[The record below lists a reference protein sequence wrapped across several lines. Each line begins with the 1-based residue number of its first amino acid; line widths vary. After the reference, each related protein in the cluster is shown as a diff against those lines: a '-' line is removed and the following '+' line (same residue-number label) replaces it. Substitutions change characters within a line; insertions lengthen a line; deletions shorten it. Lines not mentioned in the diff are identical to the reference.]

1 MTDTA
6 KGVYDSI
13 RDYVVTEAAYQQ
25 AKAAYTEARKA
36 LLNLAPKE
44 IGEYKVED
52 QGFTLTIKYPEK
64 IEWDNESLD
73 AMYGT
78 DKPIHVK
85 LSYKIDLRD
94 LRRLPLPEQ
103 EKLKQCYQVK
113 VGTPDIDI
121 VKE

>member
-1 MTDTA
+1 MPTTDS
-6 KGVYDSI
+6 GVYDSI

-25 AKAAYTEARKA
+25 AKDAYTAARKT
-36 LLNLAPKE
+36 LLNLTPKE
-44 IGEYKVED
+44 IGEFKVED
-52 QGFTLTIKYPEK
+52 NGFTLTIKYPEK
-64 IEWDNESLD
+64 VEWDNESLD
-73 AMYGT
+73 ALYGT
-78 DKPIHVK
+78 DKPVHVK

-113 VGTPDIDI
+113 AGTPDIDI